1 MVLESRTRRCSLC
14 DAGTYLTTLKGVAWC
29 AVCPEGKTSFTNST
43 SCAMCMA
50 DWYRNASLVTTTPTT
65 TPSAIMSKSEKPVSP
80 KVVSK
85 MTLAEQLTAAQQT
98 SVRSGYAATG
108 VPMENV
114 EMVQD
119 ARRAVSYTVTVFVKD
134 SAAAEAVMTKLID
147 TAALKSALKDAVPDP
162 RTIVCGV
169 CVCVCVCVC
178 AFCGWMCVCALG
190 HTD

>member
-14 DAGTYLTTLKGVAWC
+14 DT
-29 AVCPEGKTSFTNST
+29 GK
-43 SCAMCMA
+43 
-50 DWYRNASLVTTTPTT
+50 YLVTTTPTT
-65 TPSAIMSKSEKPVSP
+65 TPSAIMSVSEKAVWP

-98 SVRSGYAATG
+98 SERSGYAAAAG

-134 SAAAEAVMTKLID
+134 SAAAKAVMTKLID
-147 TAALKSALKDAVPDP
+147 TSALKSALKDTVPDP

-178 AFCGWMCVCALG
+178 AFCGWM
-190 HTD
+190 